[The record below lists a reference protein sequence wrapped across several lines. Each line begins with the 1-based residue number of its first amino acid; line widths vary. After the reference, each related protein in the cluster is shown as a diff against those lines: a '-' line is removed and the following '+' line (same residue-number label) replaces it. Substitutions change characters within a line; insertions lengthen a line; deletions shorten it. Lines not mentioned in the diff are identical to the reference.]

1 MFKKVFLALVVAAAI
16 SCSAGSRVNLGED
29 VPGVL
34 KPDAAQG
41 VIVKDLVGL
50 FETVHYKK
58 VPFNDSL
65 SSEVFDKYIETLD
78 EGKNYFLQSDI
89 DEFENYRNVLLSDLR
104 DGDLSAMF
112 HIFNVYQNRYNERLN
127 YALSQVNTTFDFTKN
142 EEYTYNR
149 KDENWFASKEQAD
162 EVWKKRVKYDL
173 LTLNL
178 SRTAEEK
185 DDQKKN
191 IETLTKRYENLISQ
205 AEKTNHNDAF
215 QIIMNAFTSAIDPHT
230 NYFNPSFA
238 QAFNEDMARSFE
250 GIGARLMMEN
260 EVVKIMEIL
269 PGGPAFKDKSLNVDD
284 RIIGVAQGNEEFV
297 DIIGWRLDHAV
308 TKIKGPKGTVVRLK
322 IIPAGQELTSKPKIV
337 SLTRDKII
345 MEESSA
351 KKEIKTVTDENGK
364 QHRIG
369 VITIP
374 GFYLDFNAYNA
385 KDPNYKSTTRDV
397 RMILDSLKKEK
408 VDGVLIDLRRN
419 GGGSLIEAIELTG
432 LFIDKG
438 PVVQVRDTRNRIDVS
453 NDEEPGVSW
462 DGPLGVMIDRF
473 SASASE
479 IFAAAIQDYGRGII
493 IGTQSYGK
501 GTVQSAID
509 MSRVISPANR
519 LLLKAQ
525 NQNKDAVVPGA
536 PEFGQ
541 INITMAKF
549 YRVNGSSTQHKGVVP
564 DIEFPMEYPAD
575 KFGESSEPAAL
586 PWDQINPTKYAKIAD
601 LSSLI
606 ADLNKKHEV
615 RMKESP
621 EYKFLLQDIDLFRE
635 KANETKVTLNEA
647 KLKKEREANEAI
659 TKSREAYRRKAMGLP
674 ETVTASNK
682 KLEVDFVEDES
693 LKVMADMITLVS
705 K

>member
-1 MFKKVFLALVVAAAI
+1 MNYKLIQAMFKKVFLALVVAAAI
-16 SCSAGSRVNLGED
+16 SCSARSRVNLGED

-322 IIPAGQELTSKPKIV
+322 IIPAGQ
-337 SLTRDKII
+337 
-345 MEESSA
+345 
-351 KKEIKTVTDENGK
+351 
-364 QHRIG
+364 
-369 VITIP
+369 
-374 GFYLDFNAYNA
+374 
-385 KDPNYKSTTRDV
+385 
-397 RMILDSLKKEK
+397 
-408 VDGVLIDLRRN
+408 
-419 GGGSLIEAIELTG
+419 
-432 LFIDKG
+432 
-438 PVVQVRDTRNRIDVS
+438 
-453 NDEEPGVSW
+453 
-462 DGPLGVMIDRF
+462 
-473 SASASE
+473 
-479 IFAAAIQDYGRGII
+479 
-493 IGTQSYGK
+493 
-501 GTVQSAID
+501 
-509 MSRVISPANR
+509 
-519 LLLKAQ
+519 
-525 NQNKDAVVPGA
+525 
-536 PEFGQ
+536 
-541 INITMAKF
+541 
-549 YRVNGSSTQHKGVVP
+549 
-564 DIEFPMEYPAD
+564 
-575 KFGESSEPAAL
+575 
-586 PWDQINPTKYAKIAD
+586 
-601 LSSLI
+601 
-606 ADLNKKHEV
+606 
-615 RMKESP
+615 
-621 EYKFLLQDIDLFRE
+621 
-635 KANETKVTLNEA
+635 
-647 KLKKEREANEAI
+647 
-659 TKSREAYRRKAMGLP
+659 
-674 ETVTASNK
+674 
-682 KLEVDFVEDES
+682 
-693 LKVMADMITLVS
+693 
-705 K
+705 

>member
-1 MFKKVFLALVVAAAI
+1 
-16 SCSAGSRVNLGED
+16 
-29 VPGVL
+29 
-34 KPDAAQG
+34 
-41 VIVKDLVGL
+41 
-50 FETVHYKK
+50 
-58 VPFNDSL
+58 
-65 SSEVFDKYIETLD
+65 
-78 EGKNYFLQSDI
+78 
-89 DEFENYRNVLLSDLR
+89 
-104 DGDLSAMF
+104 
-112 HIFNVYQNRYNERLN
+112 
-127 YALSQVNTTFDFTKN
+127 
-142 EEYTYNR
+142 
-149 KDENWFASKEQAD
+149 
-162 EVWKKRVKYDL
+162 
-173 LTLNL
+173 
-178 SRTAEEK
+178 
-185 DDQKKN
+185 
-191 IETLTKRYENLISQ
+191 
-205 AEKTNHNDAF
+205 
-215 QIIMNAFTSAIDPHT
+215 
-230 NYFNPSFA
+230 
-238 QAFNEDMARSFE
+238 
-250 GIGARLMMEN
+250 
-260 EVVKIMEIL
+260 IL

-284 RIIGVAQGNEEFV
+284 RIIGVAQGNEEFI

-549 YRVNGSSTQHKGVVP
+549 YRVNG
-564 DIEFPMEYPAD
+564 
-575 KFGESSEPAAL
+575 
-586 PWDQINPTKYAKIAD
+586 
-601 LSSLI
+601 
-606 ADLNKKHEV
+606 
-615 RMKESP
+615 
-621 EYKFLLQDIDLFRE
+621 
-635 KANETKVTLNEA
+635 
-647 KLKKEREANEAI
+647 
-659 TKSREAYRRKAMGLP
+659 
-674 ETVTASNK
+674 
-682 KLEVDFVEDES
+682 
-693 LKVMADMITLVS
+693 
-705 K
+705 